1 MSDLTE
7 KLRHTR
13 GKGYYT
19 VLKAIL
25 ADIGPQLAADAV
37 AILAESGGKMT
48 VYDIGC
54 LAVKYD
60 LNLKA
65 TFEWLE
71 ESRVI
76 PAGTYDRLKDRG
88 LKAREVLTL
97 AGAALAF
104 EEAQVALVN
113 SDRGHNYRET
123 G

>member
-1 MSDLTE
+1 MAEVTAPGPSDLTE

-19 VLKAIL
+19 VLQAIL

-48 VYDIGC
+48 VYNVGC

-60 LNLKA
+60 LNFKA
-65 TFEWLE
+65 TCEWLE

-76 PAGTYDRLKDRG
+76 PTGTYQRLKERG
-88 LKAREVLTL
+88 LKAREVFE
-97 AGAALAF
+97 AVAARQ
-104 EEAQVALVN
+104 ESE
-113 SDRGHNYRET
+113 RE
-123 G
+123 